1 MAAWLA
7 ESGFDSAGWW
17 ILAALVVA
25 GYFAVYAFTQ
35 RATKRMIAELRAE
48 FEQRSNAML
57 AAVKQQSAPVEK
69 PAPIVAPVVAPAPPP
84 PVVTK
89 PVPPPKKE
97 EVSPEMLL
105 VIAAAV
111 TAYMGK
117 KVRIRS
123 AKIVYSQ
130 ESFNPWSQQGR
141 VFVQASHNLTQRY

>member
-7 ESGFDSAGWW
+7 ESGFDNAGWW

-35 RATKRMIAELRAE
+35 RATRRMIAELRAE
-48 FEQRSNAML
+48 FEQRANAIL

-69 PAPIVAPVVAPAPPP
+69 TAPVAAVVAPAAPP

>member
-1 MAAWLA
+1 MAVWLA
-7 ESGFDSAGWW
+7 ESGFDNAGWW
-17 ILAALVVA
+17 ILAVLVLA
-25 GYFAVYAFTQ
+25 GYVAVYAFTQ
-35 RATKRMIAELRAE
+35 RAMKRMLADLRRE
-48 FEQRSNAML
+48 FEERTNLLFAAM
-57 AAVKQQSAPVEK
+57 QQNTPAEK
-69 PAPIVAPVVAPAPPP
+69 PAPVAAPVVTVAAPP
-84 PVVTK
+84 PVVAK
-89 PVPPPKKE
+89 PVPPAKKE

-117 KVRIRS
+117 TVRIRS

>member
-1 MAAWLA
+1 MHPR
-7 ESGFDSAGWW
+7 ERTGF
-17 ILAALVVA
+17 VVA
-25 GYFAVYAFTQ
+25 IGDPADLAGRQFSGAGYAGELHPGQSVELLLGHQRGRQPQGRRVEAVG
-35 RATKRMIAELRAE
+35 LG
-48 FEQRSNAML
+48 NA
-57 AAVKQQSAPVEK
+57 
-69 PAPIVAPVVAPAPPP
+69 VVAPAAPP

-89 PVPPPKKE
+89 PAPLPKKE